1 MTLVSKDPCVPP
13 VFIPFAIQQSNCTG
27 YIDEIWYSTFTK
39 IELILLHVEEQYF
52 EQQQKLTFF
61 WGTVIA
67 PLICKHVK

>member
-1 MTLVSKDPCVPP
+1 MQHSKVIALGILMRYS
-13 VFIPFAIQQSNCTG
+13 VLKQFRL
-27 YIDEIWYSTFTK
+27 EIWYSTFTK
-39 IELILLHVEEQYF
+39 IELILLHVEEQFF